1 MLRAKKET
9 HVNSRAI
16 ADDRRAHADTSHE
29 EEATKEAQL
38 ERDKDD
44 LKKLQEMNKL
54 QLAILT
60 ELMPIS
66 PCAIHSEVLL
76 DALAPF
82 LKAQRKKDRRLEFE
96 AAVAPLVQE
105 GFVRYFC
112 CFIDSYAI
120 NPQRTSIA
128 PHLTRSAANTS
139 PTINIAQETE
149 NKKKHCHARGPSAS
163 SELSH

>member
-9 HVNSRAI
+9 RFNSCAI
-16 ADDRRAHADTSHE
+16 ADNPRSEADTAHE
-29 EEATKEAQL
+29 QEATKEAQL

-44 LKKLQEMNKL
+44 LKKLQEMSKL

-66 PCAIHSEVLL
+66 PCAIHSEVLV

-82 LKAQRKKDRRLEFE
+82 LKAQRKKDRRREFE

-128 PHLTRSAANTS
+128 PHLTRTAANY
-139 PTINIAQETE
+139 P
-149 NKKKHCHARGPSAS
+149 PSNQYS
-163 SELSH
+163 TRN

>member
-9 HVNSRAI
+9 SVNSCAI
-16 ADDRRAHADTSHE
+16 ADNRRSQADTAHE
-29 EEATKEAQL
+29 EDATKGAQL
-38 ERDKDD
+38 ERDQDD
-44 LKKLQEMNKL
+44 LKKLQEMSKL

-60 ELMPIS
+60 ELTPIS
-66 PCAIHSEVLL
+66 PRAMHSEVLL
-76 DALAPF
+76 EDLAPF
-82 LKAQRKKDRRLEFE
+82 LKAQRKKDRRREFE

-128 PHLTRSAANTS
+128 PHLTVIAANYTPRQS
-139 PTINIAQETE
+139 I
-149 NKKKHCHARGPSAS
+149 
-163 SELSH
+163 

>member
-1 MLRAKKET
+1 MLRSKKET
-9 HVNSRAI
+9 RLNSCAI
-16 ADDRRAHADTSHE
+16 ADDRLSQAHTTHE
-29 EEATKEAQL
+29 EAATTGQL
-38 ERDKDD
+38 ERDHDD
-44 LKKLQEMNKL
+44 FKKLQAMSKL

-60 ELMPIS
+60 ELMPAS

-76 DALAPF
+76 DTLAPV
-82 LKAQRKKDRRLEFE
+82 LRSQRKKDRRREFE

-128 PHLTRSAANTS
+128 AHLTSTAANHS
-139 PTINIAQETE
+139 PQQST
-149 NKKKHCHARGPSAS
+149 
-163 SELSH
+163 

>member
-1 MLRAKKET
+1 M
-9 HVNSRAI
+9 
-16 ADDRRAHADTSHE
+16 
-29 EEATKEAQL
+29 KEAQL

-44 LKKLQEMNKL
+44 LKKLQEMSKL

-82 LKAQRKKDRRLEFE
+82 LKAQRKKDRRREFE

-128 PHLTRSAANTS
+128 PHLTRSVANTLPKNQYS
-139 PTINIAQETE
+139 TRN
-149 NKKKHCHARGPSAS
+149 
-163 SELSH
+163 

>member
-9 HVNSRAI
+9 RINSCPI
-16 ADDRRAHADTSHE
+16 ADNCRSQADTAHE
-29 EEATKEAQL
+29 EEATKGAQL
-38 ERDKDD
+38 ERDQDD
-44 LKKLQEMNKL
+44 LKKLQEMSKL

-60 ELMPIS
+60 ELMPVS

-82 LKAQRKKDRRLEFE
+82 LKAQRKKDGRREFE

-120 NPQRTSIA
+120 NPRRTSIA
-128 PHLTRSAANTS
+128 PHLAAVAANHPPQQS
-139 PTINIAQETE
+139 I
-149 NKKKHCHARGPSAS
+149 
-163 SELSH
+163 

>member
-9 HVNSRAI
+9 RFNSCAI
-16 ADDRRAHADTSHE
+16 ADNPRSEADTAHE
-29 EEATKEAQL
+29 QEATKGAQL
-38 ERDKDD
+38 ERDRDD
-44 LKKLQEMNKL
+44 LKKLQEMSEL

-60 ELMPIS
+60 ELMPVS

-82 LKAQRKKDRRLEFE
+82 LKAQRKKDRRREFE
-96 AAVAPLVQE
+96 AAVAPLIEE

-120 NPQRTSIA
+120 NPQRTRIA
-128 PHLTRSAANTS
+128 RHLTRIAANYPPQQS
-139 PTINIAQETE
+139 I
-149 NKKKHCHARGPSAS
+149 
-163 SELSH
+163 

>member
-9 HVNSRAI
+9 RVNSCAI
-16 ADDRRAHADTSHE
+16 PDNRRSDLEAAHED
-29 EEATKEAQL
+29 EATNGAQL

-44 LKKLQEMNKL
+44 LKKLQEMNEL

-76 DALAPF
+76 DTLAPF
-82 LKAQRKKDRRLEFE
+82 LKAQRKKDRRREFE

-120 NPQRTSIA
+120 NPKRIIIGLHLPGAATNYPRQQSI
-128 PHLTRSAANTS
+128 
-139 PTINIAQETE
+139 
-149 NKKKHCHARGPSAS
+149 
-163 SELSH
+163 

>member
-1 MLRAKKET
+1 MLRAKKDT
-9 HVNSRAI
+9 RVNSCAI
-16 ADDRRAHADTSHE
+16 ADNRRSQTDTAHEGD
-29 EEATKEAQL
+29 ATKGAQL
-38 ERDKDD
+38 ERDQDD
-44 LKKLQEMNKL
+44 LKKLQEMSKL

-60 ELMPIS
+60 ELMPAS

-82 LKAQRKKDRRLEFE
+82 LKAQRKKDRRREFE

-128 PHLTRSAANTS
+128 PHLTGIAANYFLQQS
-139 PTINIAQETE
+139 I
-149 NKKKHCHARGPSAS
+149 
-163 SELSH
+163 

>member
-9 HVNSRAI
+9 RINSCGITDNRRSQ
-16 ADDRRAHADTSHE
+16 ADVTHE
-29 EEATKEAQL
+29 GESTKGAQL
-38 ERDKDD
+38 ERDEDD
-44 LKKLQEMNKL
+44 LKKLQEMSKL

-60 ELMPIS
+60 ELMPVS

-76 DALAPF
+76 EVLAPF
-82 LKAQRKKDRRLEFE
+82 LKAQRKKDRRREFE

-128 PHLTRSAANTS
+128 THLTGTAANYPPQQST
-139 PTINIAQETE
+139 
-149 NKKKHCHARGPSAS
+149 
-163 SELSH
+163 

>member
-9 HVNSRAI
+9 RFNSCAI
-16 ADDRRAHADTSHE
+16 GDSRPSETDTAHE

-44 LKKLQEMNKL
+44 IKKLQEMSKL
-54 QLAILT
+54 QVAILT
-60 ELMPIS
+60 ELLPVR

-82 LKAQRKKDRRLEFE
+82 LKAQRKKDQRREFE

-128 PHLTRSAANTS
+128 PHLTRSAANYS
-139 PTINIAQETE
+139 PQQSI
-149 NKKKHCHARGPSAS
+149 
-163 SELSH
+163 